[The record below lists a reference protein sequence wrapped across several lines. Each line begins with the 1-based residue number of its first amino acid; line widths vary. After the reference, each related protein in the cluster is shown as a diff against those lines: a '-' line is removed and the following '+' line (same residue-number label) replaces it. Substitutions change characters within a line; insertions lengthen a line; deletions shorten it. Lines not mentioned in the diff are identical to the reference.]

1 MKTNNLVKESKK
13 HKLKLIR
20 GLSSAI
26 VIFLIFLTLGA
37 FVYSAVEK
45 WDYLDSLYFT
55 VITVTTV
62 GYGDFFPQ
70 TPVGKIFTMFF
81 SFFGIA
87 MAFYFFSII
96 GKYVFRKAFEK
107 KLKEH
112 HEKLIEH
119 IKSHVNK
126 NSFPKKK

>member
-1 MKTNNLVKESKK
+1 MKTNNLVRESKK

-55 VITVTTV
+55 VITVTNYYFHKNPLFFIPRCDHIAHLGWFSLSAFFHTGFLCVISRLQTARLAYTV
-62 GYGDFFPQ
+62 SLR
-70 TPVGKIFTMFF
+70 TP
-81 SFFGIA
+81 
-87 MAFYFFSII
+87 
-96 GKYVFRKAFEK
+96 
-107 KLKEH
+107 
-112 HEKLIEH
+112 
-119 IKSHVNK
+119 
-126 NSFPKKK
+126 